1 MNNRDKKSRPLQ
13 PAVRS
18 GNLEVV
24 RLLLEHGAEPRVHHV
39 RDALRPGTSTRQ
51 CWNRFEGGCCLLI
64 RYWWGITVK
73 PSMEMLGLLAPGIVG
88 SRIDAAQ
95 SYDLLTSP
103 GASGRGEEVCR
114 LLVNRGVDV
123 NAQTQAPPDPR
134 YQTPLH
140 FAGMQ
145 SLCVVSCRVVGRVVS
160 CSLSVLLQ

>member
-1 MNNRDKKSRPLQ
+1 MTTRDRDKKSRPLH

-24 RLLLEHGAEPRVHHV
+24 RLLLEHGAKPRVYHV
-39 RDALRPGTSTRQ
+39 RDALRPGTSTGQ

-64 RYWWGITVK
+64 RYWWGITGK

-103 GASGRGEEVCR
+103 GASGGGEEVCR

-123 NAQTQAPPDPR
+123 NAQTKVPPDPR
-134 YQTPLH
+134 YQTPSTLP
-140 FAGMQ
+140 A
-145 SLCVVSCRVVGRVVS
+145 CNDRVSCRVVLVGRVVS
-160 CSLSVLLQ
+160 CHVH